1 MIYSY
6 FQSPEVAVCVSSA
19 VTREVHFVKESLIMT
34 KMGEQEITVCLAQV
48 CVLQN
53 KLQIFHST
61 LKLGGFKLGPGDPLR
76 GHQMGITGSNSSYYF
91 F

>member
-34 KMGEQEITVCLAQV
+34 KMGEQEITVCLAA
-48 CVLQN
+48 N
-53 KLQIFHST
+53 FSFNPQIR
-61 LKLGGFKLGPGDPLR
+61 GFQTGARGPP
-76 GHQMGITGSNSSYYF
+76 
-91 F
+91 